1 MAAVFPSLKN
11 DLILRAA
18 CGQHTERAPVWVMRQ
33 AGRYLP
39 EFRELREKYDF
50 FELCQDPE
58 LATQV
63 TLQPIDRYPDLI
75 DAAII
80 FSDILVIPQAMGME
94 VLMNPGPVFTRP
106 LNVPEDV
113 QDLQTDRVKERLQ
126 YVYDAITLT
135 RNRLAGRV
143 PLIGFCGAPWT
154 LMSYMI
160 EGGGSKT
167 LQKSKTWLF
176 KYPDQ
181 SKALLQLITTACI
194 DFLVGQVEAGAQ
206 LLQVFDSNGGDL
218 SQHDFAR
225 FSLPYVAQI
234 VDRVREQLRERGL
247 GRVPMIL
254 FAKGASPAL
263 AATAKYDVVGLDWTV
278 DPRDNLIPQDVAL
291 QGNLDP
297 VVLYGGQDAIER
309 EVKRMCAEV
318 RAARPTT
325 GWIANLGHGITP
337 GVAPEDLKWFFEC
350 VHKYSKVEKNH
361 G

>member
-1 MAAVFPSLKN
+1 MSNVTFPPLKN

-18 CGQHTERAPVWVMRQ
+18 RGQHTERAPVWVMRQ

-39 EFRELREKYDF
+39 EFRELRQKYDF
-50 FELCQDPE
+50 FRLCQTPE

-94 VLMNPGPVFTRP
+94 VLMNPGPVFTKP
-106 LNVPEDV
+106 LDVPEDMHA
-113 QDLQTDRVKERLQ
+113 LQTDGIKERLQ
-126 YVYDAITLT
+126 YVFDAISLT
-135 RNRLAGRV
+135 RTRLAGRV

-160 EGGGSKT
+160 EGGASKT

-176 KYPDQ
+176 KYPEQ
-181 SKALLQLITTACI
+181 SKALLQVLTTACI
-194 DFLVGQVEAGAQ
+194 EFLVGQVEAGAQ

-218 SQHDFAR
+218 SPHDFAQ
-225 FSLPYVAQI
+225 FSLPLP
-234 VDRVREQLRERGL
+234 RVLRR
-247 GRVPMIL
+247 R
-254 FAKGASPAL
+254 SPPQAN
-263 AATAKYDVVGLDWTV
+263 YDTVGLDWTV
-278 DPRDNLIPQDVAL
+278 DPRDSSIPRDVAL

-297 VVLYGGQDAIER
+297 TVLYGGRGAIEQ
-309 EVKRMCAEV
+309 EVKRMCAEF

-337 GVAPEDLKWFFEC
+337 GVDPDDLEWFFQC
-350 VHKYSKVEKNH
+350 VHKYSSLDSK
-361 G
+361 